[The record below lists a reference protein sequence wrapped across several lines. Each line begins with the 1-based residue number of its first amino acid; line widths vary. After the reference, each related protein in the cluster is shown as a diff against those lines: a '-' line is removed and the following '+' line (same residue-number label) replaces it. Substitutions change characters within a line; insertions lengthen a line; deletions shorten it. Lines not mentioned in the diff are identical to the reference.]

1 MWLRLNTSA
10 GATSAS
16 ITVQRAALFAGAAMS
31 KAHVTGRANT
41 LRGATMINRRLLIY
55 GAAKDIPATALTI
68 GVGANELYYG
78 YSDGTS
84 GGTYGAITPNS
95 LTISGYQ
102 GTVKSLYI
110 TGIAGLYLSMRMHIM
125 WKGNNFPTNLIVSFA
140 TTAGKPLPDVTLSYV
155 DFFDDM
161 AAYEFGGDPDLTK
174 QLYEFFRA
182 NVGNT
187 VPCEISDAMPQP

>member
-1 MWLRLNTSA
+1 M
-10 GATSAS
+10 
-16 ITVQRAALFAGAAMS
+16 
-31 KAHVTGRANT
+31 VT
-41 LRGATMINRRLLIY
+41 
-55 GAAKDIPATALTI
+55 ATAQR
-68 GVGANELYYG
+68 
-78 YSDGTS
+78 

-110 TGIAGLYLSMRMHIM
+110 TGIAGLHLSMRTHIM

-155 DFFDDM
+155 DFFDGM
-161 AAYEFGGDPDLTK
+161 VAYGFDSDQNLTK
-174 QLYEFFRA
+174 QLYEFLRA

-187 VPCEISDAMPQP
+187 VPCEISDARQQP

>member
-1 MWLRLNTSA
+1 
-10 GATSAS
+10 
-16 ITVQRAALFAGAAMS
+16 
-31 KAHVTGRANT
+31 
-41 LRGATMINRRLLIY
+41 MINRRLLIY

-68 GVGANELYYG
+68 GVGANGLYYG
-78 YSDGTS
+78 YSDGTTK

-102 GTVKSLYI
+102 GTVKSLCI
-110 TGIAGLYLSMRMHIM
+110 TGLAGVYLSMLMHIM
-125 WKGNNFPTNLIVSFA
+125 WKGNTFPANLIVSFA
-140 TTAGKPLPDVTLSYV
+140 TTAGKPLPDVTLSYD

-161 AAYEFGGDPDLTK
+161 AAYEFDDDLDLTK
-174 QLYEFFRA
+174 QLYEFFKA

>member
-1 MWLRLNTSA
+1 MCLRLNTSA
-10 GATSAS
+10 GAMPAS

-41 LRGATMINRRLLIY
+41 WSGATMINRRLLIY
-55 GAAKDIPATALTI
+55 GAPKAATGGTLT
-68 GVGANELYYG
+68 VGNSGGFYG
-78 YSDGTS
+78 YSDGTE
-84 GGTYGAITPNS
+84 GGTYGAITPNPR
-95 LTISGYQ
+95 TISGKT
-102 GTVKSLYI
+102 GTVKVLYMTGRTYI
-110 TGIAGLYLSMRMHIM
+110 TMYIM
-125 WKGNNFPTNLIVSFA
+125 WDGPGFPTDLIVSFA
-140 TTAGKPLPDVTLSYV
+140 TTAGEPLPDVTLSYV

-161 AAYEFGGDPDLTK
+161 AIYEFGGDPDLTE